1 MGIET
6 PKIEV
11 RYQNL
16 SIEGD
21 VYVGSRALPTLLNAT
36 LNTIEVVFSFYLFI
50 YYFLSIFVLLFR
62 ELVRKIE
69 TIESQFSFYVLCCLC
84 ILKN

>member
-11 RYQNL
+11 RYEHL
-16 SIEGD
+16 SIQGD

-36 LNTIEVVFSFYLFI
+36 MNSIEV
-50 YYFLSIFVLLFR
+50 
-62 ELVRKIE
+62 
-69 TIESQFSFYVLCCLC
+69 
-84 ILKN
+84 

>member
-36 LNTIEVVFSFYLFI
+36 LNTIEVVFSFYLFM
-50 YYFLSIFVLLFR
+50 YFLSIFVLLFR

-84 ILKN
+84 IQKN